1 MHKDERGNIIGNGE
15 DSAVEILKD
24 HKIKYEIVPGITS
37 GIGSATY
44 AGIGF
49 TLSYIDAQKDGT
61 NGALLN
67 KDREYVTLSAK
78 KVF

>member
-1 MHKDERGNIIGNGE
+1 MIDKMIRCKDFAA
-15 DSAVEILKD
+15 SKEI
-24 HKIKYEIVPGITS
+24 
-37 GIGSATY
+37 

-49 TLSYIDAQKDGT
+49 TLSYIDAQKDGS
-61 NGALLN
+61 NGTYLN